1 LQEGW
6 PFQQY
11 YILGLKRY
19 YLTYDLIMLMKTGYS
34 CVRDL
39 AKFYKR
45 TGSMSQ
51 SVKDQLGLDST
62 PEEIAGRMNLEYFPE
77 VINYQATYRLVV
89 KWHMWQY
96 FILLYIL

>member
-1 LQEGW
+1 
-6 PFQQY
+6 
-11 YILGLKRY
+11 
-19 YLTYDLIMLMKTGYS
+19 
-34 CVRDL
+34 
-39 AKFYKR
+39 
-45 TGSMSQ
+45 MSQ